1 MLALKQLDPDGSVN
15 RSTRKLKCRQY
26 QNQGP
31 NFCWHLDGYDKL
43 KPFGF
48 PIHGCIDG
56 YSRNII
62 WMKTIHSNN
71 DPFIVGAIF
80 LDNVKDAEGCPSR
93 VRSNCGIEN
102 VVLAAIQP
110 YICRSHQDQSSGLN
124 YHIYGT
130 SCGNQRI
137 ECWWSHYRRYRSTDI
152 KIFFKGLIDNDIYN
166 PADPLHLQAARFC
179 FGGLLHKDLY
189 SVVECWNTHRIRP
202 SGRDTITGIPDELYF
217 LPEKTGGQNML
228 QAVNQDDIDEIEE
241 FLEDCINNDMTDT
254 DCFTDHCEYIRRFE
268 KLGFPKDRNTAKS
281 LFSTIIF
288 HAQTT

>member
-31 NFCWHLDGYDKL
+31 NFCRHLDGYDKL

-124 YHIYGT
+124 YHIYST

-152 KIFFKGLIDNDIYN
+152 INFFKGLIDNDIYN

-179 FGGLLHKDLY
+179 FGGLLHKDLD
-189 SVVECWNTHRIRP
+189 SVAEYWNTNRIRP
-202 SGRDTITGIPDELYF
+202 SGRDTITDIPD
-217 LPEKTGGQNML
+217 
-228 QAVNQDDIDEIEE
+228 
-241 FLEDCINNDMTDT
+241 
-254 DCFTDHCEYIRRFE
+254 
-268 KLGFPKDRNTAKS
+268 
-281 LFSTIIF
+281 
-288 HAQTT
+288 